1 MNGPTKFDTK
11 PKKWGQQWSGIVYL
25 KSNNNLLFQHSTYRN
40 VKTKNWGWVVHTVNN
55 CIILNIINFNMP
67 EIKMKIWL
75 TVTRLEKEN
84 YLEYRH
90 ERFSHSCWL
99 LTMWNQVAFLM
110 ELLSVEQSWVN
121 RKASLG
127 FVPSAY

>member
-1 MNGPTKFDTK
+1 MGQPNLTQNQKNGDSSDLELFTLKAK
-11 PKKWGQQWSGIVYL
+11 QNKK
-25 KSNNNLLFQHSTYRN
+25 NNNLLFQHSTYRN

-84 YLEYRH
+84 YLEHRH
-90 ERFSHSCWL
+90 ERFSHYC
-99 LTMWNQVAFLM
+99 
-110 ELLSVEQSWVN
+110 
-121 RKASLG
+121 
-127 FVPSAY
+127 